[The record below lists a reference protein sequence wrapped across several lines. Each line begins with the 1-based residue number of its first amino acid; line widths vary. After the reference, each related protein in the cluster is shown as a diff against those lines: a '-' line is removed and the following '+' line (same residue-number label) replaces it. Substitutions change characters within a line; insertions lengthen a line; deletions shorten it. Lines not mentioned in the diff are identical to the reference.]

1 MVKLLLGILIGLAL
15 GATSAGAFRMS
26 QPPTFTKDWT
36 DAQISQLNT
45 VLNDLFQLVSGR
57 YTLDATTTNPNGNR
71 RGDPNDL
78 IIYNNGGDRKLC
90 VNTSSSA
97 GGTTWR
103 CSPSVYTAP

>member
-1 MVKLLLGILIGLAL
+1 MGLLIGLAL
-15 GATSAGAFRMS
+15 GATSVGAFRMS

-36 DAQISQLNT
+36 DAQIAQLNT
-45 VLNDLFQLVSGR
+45 VLNDLFQVVSGR
-57 YTLDATTTNPNGNR
+57 YTLEAVSSNPNGSR

-78 IIYNNGGDRKLC
+78 IIYNNAGDRKLC

-103 CSPSVYTAP
+103 CSANTLTAP